1 MSTSVPRR
9 QELDSEKL
17 PGKRSS
23 TSKEFLE
30 SLRLYERDLYRAAW
44 ALCDRTERIDDVLER
59 AIVLTWEDQSHP
71 SLNQPLRQQLS
82 RRLIEVGRLMRET
95 IAAGHGID
103 FTNIGDGQ
111 RPSAELS
118 AHVHAAIHSLPWDC
132 REAFVLRD
140 VMGFT
145 GLQCAEILRI
155 SHADVR
161 QLISNAR
168 LRMTQELST
177 PISNDAAGGA
187 Q

>member
-1 MSTSVPRR
+1 
-9 QELDSEKL
+9 
-17 PGKRSS
+17 
-23 TSKEFLE
+23 
-30 SLRLYERDLYRAAW
+30 
-44 ALCDRTERIDDVLER
+44 
-59 AIVLTWEDQSHP
+59 
-71 SLNQPLRQQLS
+71 
-82 RRLIEVGRLMRET
+82 
-95 IAAGHGID
+95 
-103 FTNIGDGQ
+103 
-111 RPSAELS
+111 
-118 AHVHAAIHSLPWDC
+118 
-132 REAFVLRD
+132 